1 MNIKKVSEL
10 TGISADTI
18 RYYERLGLIPPVT
31 RNQSGI
37 RDFTERE
44 IGLLEFVRCF
54 RKAGVSVEALIDYVT
69 LLEEGEG
76 TEEARLAILKEQAEN
91 LDARLEELRA
101 ARERLSYK
109 IDNYQEVISQRE
121 KELLEGGN
129 NGTI

>member
-1 MNIKKVSEL
+1 MNIKKVSDL
-10 TGISADTI
+10 TGVSADTI
-18 RYYERLGLIPPVT
+18 RYYERIGLIPPVT

-54 RKAGVSVEALIDYVT
+54 RKAGVSVEALIDYVA

-91 LDARLEELRA
+91 LDARLEELSA

-109 IDNYQEVISQRE
+109 IDNYQEVISRRE
-121 KELLEGGN
+121 MELFD
-129 NGTI
+129 

>member
-1 MNIKKVSEL
+1 MNIKKVSEV

-18 RYYERLGLIPPVT
+18 RYYERIGLMPRVT

-121 KELLEGGN
+121 KELFD
-129 NGTI
+129 

>member
-1 MNIKKVSEL
+1 MNIKKVSDL
-10 TGISADTI
+10 TGVSADTI
-18 RYYERLGLIPPVT
+18 RYYERIGLIPPVT

-54 RKAGVSVEALIDYVT
+54 RKAGVSVEALIDYVA

>member
-1 MNIKKVSEL
+1 MNIKKVSDL

-18 RYYERLGLIPPVT
+18 RYYERIGLIPPVT

-109 IDNYQEVISQRE
+109 IDNYQEVISRRE
-121 KELLEGGN
+121 MELFD
-129 NGTI
+129 